1 MTLDDL
7 GFPSDNPSSAEAIKA
22 SHETLRLM
30 AEKAK
35 RDFSLGFLNAGY
47 LAASLR
53 DNFEYERYRIY
64 DSKPKWEPIFKPDA
78 STISLIGDGA
88 IKINQAVPGYFG
100 ERNLRDLTGIEGD
113 SGGN

>member
-1 MTLDDL
+1 
-7 GFPSDNPSSAEAIKA
+7 
-22 SHETLRLM
+22 M

-35 RDFSLGFLNAGY
+35 RNFQLGFLNTGY
-47 LAASLR
+47 LAACLR

-100 ERNLRDLTGIEGD
+100 ENNLRDLTGIEGD
-113 SGGN
+113 RSEERRVGKECRYRW